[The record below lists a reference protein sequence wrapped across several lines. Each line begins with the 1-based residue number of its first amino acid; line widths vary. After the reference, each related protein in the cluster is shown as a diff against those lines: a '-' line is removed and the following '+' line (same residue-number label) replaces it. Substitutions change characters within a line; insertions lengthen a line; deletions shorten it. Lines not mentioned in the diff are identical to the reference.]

1 MLKPLFGI
9 RRYPQILP
17 GRPERL
23 STARGLALG
32 LTILSLALVFSGA
45 CANDAPAPPTQTP
58 AVIALPPT
66 PPPAI
71 PTALPPATLALP
83 LTPPLAAPTAAPPA
97 ATAAPTDTPLPPAGR
112 PIATPQPSVAL
123 PTVPPPADFMPFVQL
138 AAGPEVQCVLRVD
151 GRLFCRGQDNQR
163 PPKELTAARLQQV
176 AVGQGY
182 ACVLLLDGRIACWG
196 DNAHRKSTP
205 PPGQF
210 TAVAAGRHRTCALDP
225 AGYAQCWGRDTDGHY
240 QPPAGVVFTALAVGN
255 SHGCGLTPAGALQ
268 CWGRNGLGQ
277 ANSHSGPFQSLALG
291 HRNTCALRPE
301 GTAWCQGNN
310 AAGQSRPPPGIFTQI
325 AAGSD
330 YACGLRPGGQ
340 LECWGGGFG
349 LELGAPAGAFT
360 ALSGREDFF
369 CALAAGYPVCWRYQP
384 GSPQPAAEPVE
395 IAYIEASGEK
405 LRQPV
410 ELLPWPGGGLALAER
425 EGLILLCDYRA
436 EVYCELSGNPPLLD
450 LTARVDSAA
459 AESGLL
465 SAALDPD
472 FDRHPFLY
480 GYYTTRTNPR
490 KVRLSR
496 FPVVDSRVDPAAEL
510 VILELPMP
518 EDYHFG
524 GAVRFGPDNM
534 LYLGIGDNR
543 SAAEA
548 QNPASLRGKIIR
560 IDVRGATPEQPYR
573 TPADNPWLSRPEFRP
588 EIWAYGLRNP
598 WRMAFDA
605 AGRLWVGDV
614 GSAGAQAAEEVSIA
628 TAGANLGW
636 PLFEGQLCYGDKA
649 QCAEIADY
657 TPPAFTYGRAEGCA
671 IIWGGEYRGAALPRL
686 AGSYLFSDYCSNRLW
701 ALTPDG
707 AGGWS
712 RRLAAPPAAA
722 VPNIIAFGTDA
733 AGEMYVLAA
742 NRQLLKLEPAFG
754 NGD

>member
-9 RRYPQILP
+9 RRYLKAMP

-23 STARGLALG
+23 FPARGLTLG
-32 LTILSLALVFSGA
+32 LTILALALAGSGG
-45 CANDAPAPPTQTP
+45 CANDAPVAPTPTS
-58 AVIALPPT
+58 AAAALPPAPT
-66 PPPAI
+66 LAI
-71 PTALPPATLALP
+71 PTALPPATVALP
-83 LTPPLAAPTAAPPA
+83 TATPPAAAMVPTAAPPS
-97 ATAAPTDTPLPPAGR
+97 TAALPAAAPPLAIALPPA
-112 PIATPQPSVAL
+112 
-123 PTVPPPADFMPFVQL
+123 PPPADFMPFVQL
-138 AAGPEVQCVLRVD
+138 AAGPEVQCVLRAE

-163 PPKELTAARLQQV
+163 PPKELTAARLRQV

-182 ACVLLLDGRIACWG
+182 ACGLLLEGRIVCWG
-196 DNAHRKSTP
+196 DDAHHKSTA

-210 TAVAAGRHRTCALDP
+210 TAVAASKHRTCALDP
-225 AGYAQCWGRDTDGHY
+225 AGYVQCWGRDTAGHY
-240 QPPAGVVFTALAVGN
+240 QPPAGVAFTTLAVGDY
-255 SHGCGLTPAGALQ
+255 HGCGLTRAGALQ
-268 CWGRNGLGQ
+268 CWGSNGLGQ

-291 HRNTCALRPE
+291 HRNTCALRPDS
-301 GTAWCQGNN
+301 TAWCQGNN
-310 AAGQSRPPPGIFTQI
+310 AAGQSRPPPGAFTQI

-330 YACGLRPGGQ
+330 YACGLRPGGR

-349 LELGAPAGAFT
+349 AALGEPAGDFT
-360 ALSGREDFF
+360 AVSGREDFF
-369 CALAAGYPVCWRYQP
+369 CALSAGYPQCWRYQP
-384 GSPQPAAEPVE
+384 DSPQPALEPAE
-395 IAYIEASGEK
+395 IAYAAASGEK

-410 ELLPWPGGGLALAER
+410 EMLPWPGGGLALAER

-436 EVYCELSGNPPLLD
+436 EVYCELSGNPPILD
-450 LTARVDSAA
+450 LTDRVDSAA

-472 FDRHPFLY
+472 FDRYPFLY

-496 FPVVDSRVDPAAEL
+496 FPVVGNRADPAAEM
-510 VILELPMP
+510 VILELAMP
-518 EDYHFG
+518 DDYHFG
-524 GAVRFGPDNM
+524 GAIRFGPDAM
-534 LYLGIGDNR
+534 LYLGLGDNR

-548 QNPASLRGKIIR
+548 QNPTSLRGKIIR

-573 TPADNPWLSRPEFRP
+573 IPADNPLLARPEFRP
-588 EIWAYGLRNP
+588 EIWAYGVRNP

-649 QCAEIADY
+649 QCAELTDY
-657 TPPAFTYGRAEGCA
+657 ASPAITYGREEGCA

-686 AGSYLFSDYCSNRLW
+686 AGSYLFADYCSNRLW
-701 ALTPDG
+701 ALSPDG
-707 AGGWS
+707 EGGWA
-712 RRLAAPPAAA
+712 RRLVATPAPD

-754 NGD
+754 TGG

>member
-9 RRYPQILP
+9 RRYLKAMP

-23 STARGLALG
+23 FTARGLALG
-32 LTILSLALVFSGA
+32 LTILALAMAFSGA
-45 CANDAPAPPTQTP
+45 CANDAPVAPTPTP
-58 AVIALPPT
+58 AVTAR
-66 PPPAI
+66 PPAPTLAV
-71 PTALPPATLALP
+71 PTALPPATVALP
-83 LTPPLAAPTAAPPA
+83 TATPPAAAIAPTDKPPSRAATPAAAPP
-97 ATAAPTDTPLPPAGR
+97 PA
-112 PIATPQPSVAL
+112 IAL
-123 PTVPPPADFMPFVQL
+123 PTVPPPADFVPFVQL
-138 AAGPEVQCVLRVD
+138 AAGVYVQCALRGD

-163 PPKELTAARLQQV
+163 VPKELTAARFRQ
-176 AVGQGY
+176 ATVGRGY
-182 ACVLLLDGRIACWG
+182 ACGLLLDGGIACWG
-196 DNAHRKSTP
+196 DSAYRKSAA

-210 TAVAAGRHRTCALDP
+210 TTVAAGRHYTCALDP
-225 AGYAQCWGRDTDGHY
+225 AGYAQCWGRDAAGLAK
-240 QPPAGVVFTALAVGN
+240 PPTGLAFTAIASGAN
-255 SHGCGLTPAGALQ
+255 HSCGLTPAGALH
-268 CWGRNGLGQ
+268 CWGQNRWGQ
-277 ANSHSGPFQSLALG
+277 ANNHSGPFQSLTLG
-291 HRNTCALRPE
+291 DRNTCALRPE
-301 GTAWCQGNN
+301 GTAWCQGDN
-310 AAGQSRPPPGIFTQI
+310 AAGQSRPPPGAFTQI
-325 AAGSD
+325 VAGSD

-349 LELGAPAGAFT
+349 IELGEPAGAFT
-360 ALSGREDFF
+360 MVSGREDFF
-369 CALAAGYPVCWRYQP
+369 CALAAGYPQCWRYQP

-395 IAYIEASGEK
+395 IAYTEASGEK

-410 ELLPWPGGGLALAER
+410 ELLPWPGGGLAIAER

-436 EVYCELSGNPPLLD
+436 EVYCEMSGNPPLLD
-450 LTARVDSAA
+450 LTDRVDSAA

-480 GYYTTRTNPR
+480 VYYTTRTNPR

-496 FPVVDSRVDPAAEL
+496 FPVAGDRADAAAER
-510 VILELPMP
+510 VILELAMP
-518 EDYHFG
+518 DDYHFG
-524 GAVRFGPDNM
+524 GAVRFGPDDL

-543 SAAEA
+543 SAEEA
-548 QNPASLRGKIIR
+548 QNPARWRGKIIR
-560 IDVRGATPEQPYR
+560 IDVRGATPEQPYQV
-573 TPADNPWLSRPEFRP
+573 PADNPLRARPEFRP
-588 EIWAYGLRNP
+588 EIWAYGVRNP

-614 GSAGAQAAEEVSIA
+614 GSAGARAAEEVSIA

-636 PLFEGQLCYGDKA
+636 PLFEGSLCYGDKA

-657 TPPAFTYGRAEGCA
+657 APPAFTYGRAEGCA
-671 IIWGGEYRGAALPRL
+671 IIWGGEYRGTALPRL
-686 AGSYLFSDYCSNRLW
+686 AGSYLFADYCSSRLW

-712 RRLAAPPAAA
+712 RRMVATPAFG

-754 NGD
+754 NGGGKPGGG

>member
-9 RRYPQILP
+9 RRYLKTMP

-23 STARGLALG
+23 FPARGLALG
-32 LTILSLALVFSGA
+32 LTILALAMAGGGA
-45 CANDAPAPPTQTP
+45 CANDAPVAPTQTP
-58 AVIALPPT
+58 AVAARPPVPT
-66 PPPAI
+66 RAI
-71 PTALPPATLALP
+71 PTALPPATIARP
-83 LTPPLAAPTAAPPA
+83 TVTPPLAPVAA
-97 ATAAPTDTPLPPAGR
+97 TDTPLPPAAA
-112 PIATPQPSVAL
+112 PEPAVVL
-123 PTVPPPADFMPFVQL
+123 PTVPPPADFVPFVQL
-138 AAGPEVQCVLRVD
+138 AAGVYIQCGLSAE
-151 GRLFCRGQDNQR
+151 GQLFCRGADKHR
-163 PPKELTAARLQQV
+163 VPKELSAFRLRQA

-182 ACVLLLDGRIACWG
+182 ACGLLRDGGIHCWG
-196 DNAHRKSTP
+196 DTAHRKDAP

-210 TAVAAGRHRTCALDP
+210 TQVAAGKNHACALDA
-225 AGYAQCWGRDTDGHY
+225 AGYAQCWGLDAVGRAT
-240 QPPAGVVFTALAVGN
+240 PPAGVAFAAIAAGGVH
-255 SHGCGLTPAGALQ
+255 SCGLTAAGALQ
-268 CWGRNGLGQ
+268 CWGKNDLGQ
-277 ANSHSGPFQSLALG
+277 ANNHSGPFQSLTLG
-291 HRNTCALRPE
+291 DRNTCALRPA
-301 GTAWCQGNN
+301 GTAWCQGDN

-330 YACGLRPGGQ
+330 YACGLRPGGR

-349 LELGAPAGAFT
+349 IELGEPAGAFT
-360 ALSGREDFF
+360 AVSGREDFF
-369 CALAAGYPVCWRYQP
+369 CALAAGYPQCWRYPP

-395 IAYIEASGEK
+395 IAYTEASGEK

-436 EVYCELSGNPPLLD
+436 EVYCEMSGNPPLLD

-480 GYYTTRTNPR
+480 GYYTPRTNPR

-496 FPVVDSRVDPAAEL
+496 FPVVGDRADPAAEL
-510 VILELPMP
+510 VILELAMP
-518 EDYHFG
+518 DDYHFG
-524 GAVRFGPDNM
+524 GAVRFGPDDL

-543 SAAEA
+543 SAAAA
-548 QNPASLRGKIIR
+548 QNPASWRGKIIR
-560 IDVRGATPEQPYR
+560 IDVRGATPEQPYQV
-573 TPADNPWLSRPEFRP
+573 PADNPFLARPEFRP

-614 GSAGAQAAEEVSIA
+614 GSAGAQAAEEISIA
-628 TAGANLGW
+628 PAGANLGW
-636 PLFEGQLCYGDKA
+636 PLFEGHICYGDKA
-649 QCAEIADY
+649 QCAELADY
-657 TPPAFTYGRAEGCA
+657 APPAFTYGRGEGCA
-671 IIWGGEYRGAALPRL
+671 IIWGGEYRGDALPRL
-686 AGSYLFSDYCSNRLW
+686 AGSYLFSDYCSRRLW

-712 RRLAAPPAAA
+712 RRLVAPPALA
-722 VPNIIAFGTDA
+722 VPNIIAFGADA
-733 AGEMYVLAA
+733 AGEMYVLSV

-754 NGD
+754 NGG

>member
-9 RRYPQILP
+9 RRYLKTMFR
-17 GRPERL
+17 RPERL

-32 LTILSLALVFSGA
+32 LTILALALAFSGA
-45 CANDAPAPPTQTP
+45 CANDAPVAPTPTP
-58 AVIALPPT
+58 AVTALPPAPT
-66 PPPAI
+66 RAI
-71 PTALPPATLALP
+71 PTALPPATVALP
-83 LTPPLAAPTAAPPA
+83 TPTPPPAAIAPAAKPLPTAALPAAAPPA
-97 ATAAPTDTPLPPAGR
+97 
-112 PIATPQPSVAL
+112 VAL
-123 PTVPPPADFMPFVQL
+123 PTITPAADFVPFVQL
-138 AAGPEVQCVLRVD
+138 AAGVYVQCGLRAE

-163 PPKELTAARLQQV
+163 VPKELTAARFRQV

-182 ACVLLLDGRIACWG
+182 ACGLLLEGRIACWG
-196 DNAHRKSTP
+196 DNAYGKGAP

-210 TAVAAGRHRTCALDP
+210 TAVAAGRHYTCALDP
-225 AGYAQCWGRDTDGHY
+225 AGQVQCWGRDAAGLAK
-240 QPPAGVVFTALAVGN
+240 PPTGLAFTAIAIGAN
-255 SHGCGLTPAGALQ
+255 HSCGLTPAGALH
-268 CWGRNGLGQ
+268 CWGQNRRGQ
-277 ANSHSGPFQSLALG
+277 ANNHSGPFQSLTLG
-291 HRNTCALRPE
+291 DRNTCALRPE
-301 GTAWCQGNN
+301 GTAWCQGDN
-310 AAGQSRPPPGIFTQI
+310 AAGQSRPPPGAFTQI
-325 AAGSD
+325 AAGSE
-330 YACGLRPGGQ
+330 YACGIRPGGQ

-349 LELGAPAGAFT
+349 ADLGEPSGEFT
-360 ALSGREDFF
+360 AVSGREDFF
-369 CALAAGYPVCWRYQP
+369 CALAAGYPQCWRYQP
-384 GSPQPAAEPVE
+384 DSPQPVAEPAE
-395 IAYIEASGEK
+395 IAYIAASGEK

-410 ELLPWPGGGLALAER
+410 ELLPWPGGGLAIVER

-450 LTARVDSAA
+450 LTDRVDSAA

-496 FPVVDSRVDPAAEL
+496 FPVVGDRADPTMEL
-510 VILELPMP
+510 VILELAMP
-518 EDYHFG
+518 DDYHFG
-524 GAVRFGPDNM
+524 GAIRFGPDAM
-534 LYLGIGDNR
+534 LYLGLGDNR
-543 SAAEA
+543 AAAEA
-548 QNPASLRGKIIR
+548 QNPANLRGKIIR
-560 IDVRGATPEQPYR
+560 IAVRGATPEQPYQV
-573 TPADNPWLSRPEFRP
+573 PADNPLRARP
-588 EIWAYGLRNP
+588 EIWAYGLQNP

-636 PLFEGQLCYGDKA
+636 PLFEGPLCYGDKA
-649 QCAEIADY
+649 QCAELVDY
-657 TPPAFTYGRAEGCA
+657 APPAFTYGRAEGCA

-712 RRLAAPPAAA
+712 RRLVATPAA

-742 NRQLLKLEPAFG
+742 DRQLLKLEPAFG
-754 NGD
+754 DGGGKTGGG